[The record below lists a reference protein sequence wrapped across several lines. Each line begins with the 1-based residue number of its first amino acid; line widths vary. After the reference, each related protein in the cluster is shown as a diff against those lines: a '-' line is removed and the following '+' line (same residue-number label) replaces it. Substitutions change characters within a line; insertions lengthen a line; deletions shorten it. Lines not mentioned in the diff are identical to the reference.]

1 MHLHVQLSVISFIVL
16 LQVHV
21 PVRVH
26 DCMSVCSPA
35 SLIRCDEDTHQHELL
50 LEQSDS
56 LHAVLDSLNSLG
68 SFPWT
73 INKRVSTQ

>member
-1 MHLHVQLSVISFIVL
+1 MYIV
-16 LQVHV
+16 
-21 PVRVH
+21 
-26 DCMSVCSPA
+26 CTIA

-73 INKRVSTQ
+73 INKRVSTL